1 MVSLS
6 EVSQNGAHGLFGLL
20 TGMIRTSARRHSV
33 FAEWFKDLKP
43 EYVKKI
49 TLSITC
55 LILVPVI
62 EPLTSMTN
70 MTSLGT
76 TGSPLGAK

>member
-6 EVSQNGAHGLFGLL
+6 EVSEDGAHGLFGLP
-20 TGMIRTSARRHSV
+20 TGMIRTSARGHSV
-33 FAEWFKDLKP
+33 FAQEFNLKCVRIP
-43 EYVKKI
+43 IY
-49 TLSITC
+49 ITC
-55 LILVPVI
+55 LIFVPII

-76 TGSPLGAK
+76 TGSPFGAK